1 MACTIT
7 KARKVDC
14 RDALGGLKKIF
25 IANDYMDD
33 VLVKATLNNSDAN
46 QIDDF
51 GQSVTVLEYAL
62 RPDLSSMTINVT
74 NDATGAAMFEQTLN
88 VVLKKIQ
95 VQDAI
100 ALQELGKNRSQIF
113 VLDNNDRVYLLGA
126 TEGMNLTGGS
136 VASGAARTEGTT
148 LTLDF
153 SGSEPMPFYTLKP
166 TAGPGS
172 GGTPTTDYPFDGM
185 TDGAA
190 DFTITVQS

>member
-25 IANDYMDD
+25 ILSDYLDD
-33 VLVKATLNNSDAN
+33 VLVKATLDSTATN
-46 QIDDF
+46 QINDF
-51 GQSVTVLEYAL
+51 GQSASVFQYDL
-62 RPDLSSMTINVT
+62 RPDLSSMTINVS
-74 NDATGAAMFEQTLN
+74 NDVTGSPMFEQTLN

-95 VQDAI
+95 AQDAV

-153 SGSEPMPFYTLKP
+153 SGLEPLPFYILKAS
-166 TAGPGS
+166 AGPGT
-172 GGTPTTDYPFDGM
+172 GGSATTDYPFDGL
-185 TDGAA
+185 TDGST
-190 DFTITVQS
+190 DFTITVQT

>member
-33 VLVKATLNNSDAN
+33 VLVKASFNQTDAN

-51 GQSVTVLEYAL
+51 GQAVTVLEYAL

-166 TAGPGS
+166 TAGPGT
-172 GGTPTTDYPFDGM
+172 GGSATTDYPFDGM
-185 TDGAA
+185 TDGAT